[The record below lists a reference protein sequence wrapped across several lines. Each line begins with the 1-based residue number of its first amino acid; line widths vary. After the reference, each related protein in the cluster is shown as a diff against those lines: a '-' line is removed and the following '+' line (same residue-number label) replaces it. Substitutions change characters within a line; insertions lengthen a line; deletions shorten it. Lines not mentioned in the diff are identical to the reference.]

1 MMKSGLACIDDII
14 CTEEIDILLPRI
26 ASYINERR
34 SIEVSTRGTSWT
46 TRQNI
51 TLRLPPINLTSD
63 ANTIHARP
71 SSGAL
76 PLDYMSNDSTLI
88 VRDVLLYLYGLT
100 RGLFSSGGG
109 EVRKKAKA
117 LTEMSDNKFLE
128 RSRAARVLRGFERL
142 DRIITLELRV

>member
-1 MMKSGLACIDDII
+1 
-14 CTEEIDILLPRI
+14 
-26 ASYINERR
+26 
-34 SIEVSTRGTSWT
+34 
-46 TRQNI
+46 
-51 TLRLPPINLTSD
+51 
-63 ANTIHARP
+63 
-71 SSGAL
+71 
-76 PLDYMSNDSTLI
+76 MSNDSTLI